1 MRIAFVSYE
10 FPPETGGGGIGTYLA
25 QIVGIL
31 ARAGHDVQVFAG
43 SPDSSSQSVLPDGGR
58 LHRIATNRAEDFRAA
73 VLGPFLAEQYRQP
86 FDVMEGTDFDASA
99 IEIKRTRPEIP
110 YVVKLHTP
118 RFAIDELHARPPSGW
133 SRMRMTLGSLRRGR
147 WPRTVPIR
155 EQAPAQTELESI
167 RLADEIAAPSQAIAD
182 AALRWTS
189 LRPERISIFPYPF
202 EPGPEILSIPAGGST
217 HRITFLG
224 RLETRKGVLDLSAAI
239 PLILRQRP
247 DARFRFIGR
256 TMNSPLRG
264 VDMQTYL
271 EKQLAPHAGAVE
283 FLGPLPSNDIPGALA
298 ETDILVAPSHWESF
312 GVVCCEGMAAARAVI
327 GSNQGGMVEILD
339 NGRCGVLVPPH
350 CPEAIVSAVLG
361 LLEDPSRRRAM
372 GVAARQWVLS
382 QFSAETVLK
391 AQLSSYQRAILR
403 AAR

>member
-43 SPDSSSQSVLPDGGR
+43 SPDSSSQSGLPDGGR
-58 LHRIATNRAEDFRAA
+58 LHRIAINRAEDFRAT
-73 VLGPFLAEQYRQP
+73 VLGPFLAEHDRQP

-99 IEIKRTRPEIP
+99 LEIKRTRPEIP

-118 RFAIDELHARPPSGW
+118 RFAIDELHARPPGVW
-133 SRMRMTLGSLRRGR
+133 SRMRMTLGALRRGR

-155 EQAPAQTELESI
+155 EQAPAHAELEAI

-182 AALRWTS
+182 AALRWTPLS
-189 LRPERISIFPYPF
+189 RERISVFPYPF
-202 EPGPEILSIPAGGST
+202 EPGPDLLSIPAGGST
-217 HRITFLG
+217 HRVTFLG
-224 RLETRKGVLDLSAAI
+224 RLETRKGVLDLAAAI
-239 PLILRQRP
+239 PLVLRQRP
-247 DARFRFIGR
+247 DTHFRFIGR
-256 TMNSPLRG
+256 PMNSPLHG
-264 VDMQTYL
+264 VDMRTYL
-271 EKQLAPHAGAVE
+271 EKQLAPHAHAVE
-283 FLGPLPSNDIPGALA
+283 FAGPLPPKDIPGALA

-350 CPEAIVSAVLG
+350 SPEAIASGVLG
-361 LLEDPSRRRAM
+361 LLEDPARRRAM
-372 GVAARQWVLS
+372 GLAARQRILS
-382 QFSAETVLK
+382 VFSAETVLK
-391 AQLSSYQRAILR
+391 AHLSSYERAISQ